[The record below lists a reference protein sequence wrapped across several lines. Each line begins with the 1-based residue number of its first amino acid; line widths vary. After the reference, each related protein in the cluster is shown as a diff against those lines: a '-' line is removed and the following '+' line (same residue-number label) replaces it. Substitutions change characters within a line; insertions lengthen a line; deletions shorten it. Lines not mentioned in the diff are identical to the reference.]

1 MPLYDHAGKLLLRL
15 TIGLLMLPHGLAKLF
30 NDFPSLTGPSA
41 IKMMLVVKGLP
52 TWLVYGVYATEIAAP
67 VLLVLG
73 LFTRSAALV
82 VALGMLVAV
91 YLARLGAIDEL
102 SSAGTWGVQTE
113 ALFLFGALAICLLYT
128 SDAATIL
135 LV

>member
-1 MPLYDHAGKLLLRL
+1 M
-15 TIGLLMLPHGLAKLF
+15 
-30 NDFPSLTGPSA
+30 
-41 IKMMLVVKGLP
+41 
-52 TWLVYGVYATEIAAP
+52 YATEIAAP

-113 ALFLFGALAICLLYT
+113 ALFLFGALAIALMGPGRY
-128 SDAATIL
+128 A
-135 LV
+135 VRPG